1 MRYLLLAALC
11 PVLLAQPS
19 TRVSLDR
26 DWRIQA
32 SAHVPENGAVVSTA
46 AFQAR
51 DWYATSVPSTVV
63 AALVANKVYPDPD
76 FGMNLR
82 SYPGMSYKP
91 GMNFSNL
98 PMADD
103 SPFAQIVVVSHRVP
117 PARRPRARPSG

>member
-1 MRYLLLAALC
+1 MRCLLLAALC

-19 TRVSLDR
+19 TRVSLDL

-32 SAHVPENGAVVSTA
+32 SARVAENGAVISTA

-51 DWYATSVPSTVV
+51 AWYATSVPSTVV

-82 SYPGMSYKP
+82 SYPGVSYNVGP
-91 GMNFSNL
+91 EFL
-98 PMADD
+98 
-103 SPFAQIVVVSHRVP
+103 Q
-117 PARRPRARPSG
+117 PAHAGR